1 MTVVNAFA
9 SYLVSIALD
18 CQLLSGKFVL
28 LWFFFSLHS
37 LTLALLPREV
47 APSARVTPFFGLGRA
62 ACSRRAARLFNTLSR
77 HDQNYQVKF
86 HPKKIEVQSTS
97 LIIVD
102 NLVWLIG
109 TTTLYRKCINLPP
122 NRTS

>member
-28 LWFFFSLHS
+28 LWFFFSLRS
-37 LTLALLPREV
+37 RCSSTSRG
-47 APSARVTPFFGLGRA
+47 SAFGASYAIFWIG
-62 ACSRRAARLFNTLSR
+62 ACSVLKACCKTFFNTLSR

-86 HPKKIEVQSTS
+86 HPKKIKVQSTS